1 MWLEESTVWHH
12 SQLYVATPPFQIWQ
26 LLSTDSFTCTSDS
39 HCENEI
45 TSIVYDI
52 QKQTHVAV
60 ISNDSVSNMIS
71 SSRWTID
78 SIALCLYILL
88 FKKCTYHFTEYIC
101 TVLSLLSCSYL
112 ILIGCQGVCDGCIR
126 SATDLWVSVATGVPS
141 NKHLLPLSYNADL
154 SCGQWGKLASPRLLA
169 VSPGKALTLFLSA
182 PLHWIAK

>member
-39 HCENEI
+39 HCESEI

-71 SSRWTID
+71 SSRW
-78 SIALCLYILL
+78 LYCFVLVYIVVQKVYVS
-88 FKKCTYHFTEYIC
+88 FYRVCTA
-101 TVLSLLSCSYL
+101 LSLLSCGYL
-112 ILIGCQGVCDGCIR
+112 ILIGRQCVCDGCIG

-141 NKHLLPLSYNADL
+141 SKHLLPLSYNADL
-154 SCGQWGKLASPRLLA
+154 SRWQWGKLASPRLLA
-169 VSPGKALTLFLSA
+169 VSPGKCLLFLSA
-182 PLHWIAK
+182 PLHPIAK